1 VLHEAFGS
9 AGEAAPWSPLS
20 PDAAAATDYVGPREI
35 ELYRSDTGN
44 YRHNRAVAVALDRA
58 APIGD
63 EPPF

>member
-1 VLHEAFGS
+1 MRRS
-9 AGEAAPWSPLS
+9 AVRVKPRPGPPLS
-20 PDAAAATDYVGPREI
+20 TDAAAATYYVGPREV

-58 APIGD
+58 APTGD